1 MISGQTDPRDREG
14 SWKEEWEAFIH
25 IRQKEAN
32 MFGLGFLK
40 LFAVLIDDLL
50 FAEDDEKKR
59 AETVSQEET
68 AMESH
73 DPIKK
78 SPGKA
83 KELGVLFAVL
93 GTLAVTQ
100 PDGTVKF
107 YATFPL
113 GGTQMSVL
121 ELDSGKT
128 WMIRE
133 SGVHGKAGDIIDY
146 DSGEIRHWNYTDGSI
161 RCGGLQHGEE

>member
-1 MISGQTDPRDREG
+1 
-14 SWKEEWEAFIH
+14 
-25 IRQKEAN
+25 

-59 AETVSQEET
+59 AETFSQEET

-107 YATFPL
+107 YATFPM
-113 GGTQMSVL
+113 GGTQMSVM
-121 ELDSGKT
+121 EVDSGKT
-128 WMIRE
+128 WMIRKT
-133 SGVHGKAGDIIDY
+133 GGLGNAGEIVDY
-146 DSGEIRHWNYTDGSI
+146 DSGQIRFWNYTDGPRS
-161 RCGGLQHGEE
+161 CGGLLQEEE

>member
-1 MISGQTDPRDREG
+1 
-14 SWKEEWEAFIH
+14 
-25 IRQKEAN
+25 
-32 MFGLGFLK
+32 
-40 LFAVLIDDLL
+40 VIDDLL
-50 FAEDDEKKR
+50 FAEDEEKMR
-59 AETVSQEET
+59 TEAISHEEP
-68 AMESH
+68 AMEAH
-73 DPIKK
+73 KPIKK
-78 SPGKA
+78 SPRRMKN
-83 KELGVLFAVL
+83 LFVLFALL

-113 GGTQMSVL
+113 GGTQVSVL